1 MKKILSMA
9 FLLCIIQARAQDTPI
24 QQEVNNMQGRFA
36 KTSLFSLKPVANN
49 GTYDFSKYVKEFTI
63 LDIDR
68 TNLTNIVNNKNHALE
83 IDIPFE
89 NTVVTLQLIRNQSIN
104 TNTVFKTASGK
115 EYHAAAGVG
124 YYGIIKNQR
133 NSLVAI
139 TFFENNI
146 MGFISN
152 RNGNYSIG
160 KVGTANTEIN
170 KYILY
175 NDKTLVSLIRPACTV
190 LPNKFNS
197 APGSTV
203 SASAFGTPGKCLKVR
218 IVTDYKIFQ
227 RLGSAA
233 NVKIYVQSLF
243 QMVQTVYRNESI
255 NVYYDVNDV
264 LVWDVNDPYGGSL
277 SNFATAMSASGF
289 SGDIAHLLSGY
300 SGGGSAYLNTLC
312 SSAYLRTAISVH
324 IADAA
329 PGWAFPQTY
338 EAKEMAHEMGHNIGS
353 PHTQACFWNN
363 NCTPIDGC
371 TAPEGTSL
379 GGCANCSTVVDIPNE
394 GGTIMS
400 YCDTKAGVGVLLAN
414 GFGTQPGN
422 YIRSMIT
429 NAGCLGSCNTD
440 CQADVTISGAGYPG
454 TYYNM
459 PLTESSTWIKT
470 NGTTKVLGGVVKL
483 DANAS
488 SYVELNPGF
497 EATYD
502 YVSTNSVFIAEAH
515 DGCTTG
521 APSFSSRRI
530 EQEDERKKEISS
542 LFSVYPN
549 PAANQFVITGS
560 MDIGKAKLELFDING
575 KPQMVQ
581 FNGKG
586 NNRLLVN
593 VANLTKGVYIIK
605 LTTGTKIEFGKITV
619 L

>member
-1 MKKILSMA
+1 MKKSLLALFMLMLTTFSVKAQWSLTGNSGTNPTTNFLGTTDNADLIL
-9 FLLCIIQARAQDTPI
+9 
-24 QQEVNNMQGRFA
+24 
-36 KTSLFSLKPVANN
+36 K
-49 GTYDFSKYVKEFTI
+49 
-63 LDIDR
+63 
-68 TNLTNIVNNKNHALE
+68 
-83 IDIPFE
+83 
-89 NTVVTLQLIRNQSIN
+89 
-104 TNTVFKTASGK
+104 
-115 EYHAAAGVG
+115 
-124 YYGIIKNQR
+124 R
-133 NSLVAI
+133 NSVRAGLLGAS
-139 TFFENNI
+139 NI
-146 MGFISN
+146 SFG
-152 RNGNYSIG
+152 
-160 KVGTANTEIN
+160 
-170 KYILY
+170 
-175 NDKTLVSLIRPACTV
+175 
-190 LPNKFNS
+190 
-197 APGSTV
+197 V
-203 SASAFGTPGKCLKVR
+203 SA
-218 IVTDYKIFQ
+218 
-227 RLGSAA
+227 
-233 NVKIYVQSLF
+233 
-243 QMVQTVYRNESI
+243 
-255 NVYYDVNDV
+255 
-264 LVWDVNDPYGGSL
+264 
-277 SNFATAMSASGF
+277 
-289 SGDIAHLLSGY
+289 
-300 SGGGSAYLNTLC
+300 LNTGTTGTDLIGIGVSALASNTSG
-312 SSAYLRTAISVH
+312 SSNIG
-324 IADAA
+324 ADAA

-353 PHTQACFWNN
+353 PHTQACAWND

-371 TAPEGTSL
+371 AAPEGDGSL
-379 GGCANCSTVVDIPNE
+379 GACANCSTVVDIPNQ

-400 YCDTKAGVGVLLAN
+400 YCDTKAGIGVLLAN

-422 YIRSMIT
+422 KIRSKIT

-440 CQADVTISGAGYPG
+440 CLADVTISGAGYPG